1 MKAPKIKC
9 DCTTPAGGVVG
20 ALARLLFAVPAYAPD
35 ERKEDLLYV
44 HICFKKR
51 WQNGNWKRCCCV
63 CGGKLNAKNK
73 LYSDIN
79 KQMGQ
84 LR

>member
-44 HICFKKR
+44 HIGFQKKMAE
-51 WQNGNWKRCCCV
+51 WKLEKVLLCMR
-63 CGGKLNAKNK
+63 
-73 LYSDIN
+73 
-79 KQMGQ
+79 
-84 LR
+84 R